1 MGIVLLVAFCLL
13 MEALFTGSEMVLV
26 SADRHKLTERSRR
39 GDRGAKLALDLLSKP
54 ERALATTLT
63 ATNVFIVL
71 SSVVVTSRLLPRFGE
86 YASLVAVLLV
96 TPLVI
101 VLGEVV
107 PKSFVRPRAD
117 RLVSAAGRIVRMG
130 EISLYPLV
138 AAVSWVARTL
148 SAPFGGIPPVQALVT
163 REELSLLLQA
173 GRGGG
178 SDVEPHERVMV
189 RRAFHFGE
197 KRVADVFRPLAQV
210 VALPEDATCRD
221 AALLSD
227 RSGFSRYPLF
237 RERVDQVVG
246 YLHVLDVAGI
256 DPAAPVAPLL
266 RKPLFVPELMALD
279 DLLHAFRDAR
289 TSFAVVV
296 DEFGGVTGIVTAE
309 DVVEEVVGE
318 IEDEYDRRMEYYTKV
333 SEAEFLVPGKM
344 EVGRFAEVIG
354 VRLPEGDYA
363 TVGGFLTD
371 LAGRIPSAGET
382 FEAPGAILAVISAS
396 ERAVLEV
403 RVLRVMAG
411 EHGGSGGDEKHE
423 G

>member
-39 GDRGAKLALDLLSKP
+39 GDRGADLAIDLLSKP
-54 ERALATTLT
+54 ERALAITLT
-63 ATNVFIVL
+63 ATNVFMVL

-138 AAVSWVARTL
+138 AAVSWAARTL
-148 SAPFGGIPPVQALVT
+148 SAPFGGIPPMRALVT

-173 GRGGG
+173 SRGGG
-178 SDVEPHERVMV
+178 SDVEPHERMMV

-227 RSGFSRYPLF
+227 RSGFSRYPVF

-256 DPAAPVAPLL
+256 DPGAPVAPLL
-266 RKPLFVPELMALD
+266 RKPLFVPELMPLD
-279 DLLHAFRDAR
+279 ELLRVVPGRADLLRRGGGRVRRRHRDR
-289 TSFAVVV
+289 HR
-296 DEFGGVTGIVTAE
+296 GG
-309 DVVEEVVGE
+309 
-318 IEDEYDRRMEYYTKV
+318 R
-333 SEAEFLVPGKM
+333 
-344 EVGRFAEVIG
+344 GR
-354 VRLPEGDYA
+354 
-363 TVGGFLTD
+363 GG
-371 LAGRIPSAGET
+371 G
-382 FEAPGAILAVISAS
+382 
-396 ERAVLEV
+396 
-403 RVLRVMAG
+403 
-411 EHGGSGGDEKHE
+411 GGDR

>member
-1 MGIVLLVAFCLL
+1 VGIVLLVAFCLL

-26 SADRHKLTERSRR
+26 SADRNKLTERSRR
-39 GDRGAKLALDLLSKP
+39 GDRGAVLALDLLSKP
-54 ERALATTLT
+54 ERFLATTLT
-63 ATNVFIVL
+63 ATNVFIVF
-71 SSVVVTSRLLPRFGE
+71 SSVIVTSRLLPRFGD

-96 TPLVI
+96 TPLII

-107 PKSFVRPRAD
+107 PKSFARPRAD

-138 AAVSWVARTL
+138 AAVSWAARTL
-148 SAPFGGIPPVQALVT
+148 SAPFGGIPTMRALVT
-163 REELSLLLQA
+163 REELALLLQA
-173 GRGGG
+173 SRVGG
-178 SDVEPHERVMV
+178 SDVEPHERMMV

-227 RSGFSRYPLF
+227 RSGFSRYPVF

-246 YLHVLDVAGI
+246 YLHVLDE
-256 DPAAPVAPLL
+256 LL
-266 RKPLFVPELMALD
+266 R
-279 DLLHAFRDAR
+279 AFREAR

-333 SEAEFLVPGKM
+333 SEAEFLVPGRM

-371 LAGRIPSAGET
+371 LAGRIPAAGET
-382 FEAPGAILAVISAS
+382 FEVPGGILAVTSAS

-403 RVLRVMAG
+403 RVLRVTAG
-411 EHGGSGGDEKHE
+411 DAGAPGRDEKRE
-423 G
+423 R

>member
-13 MEALFTGSEMVLV
+13 MEALFTASEMVLV
-26 SADRHKLTERSRR
+26 SADRSKLNERSRR
-39 GDRGAKLALDLLSKP
+39 GDRGADLAIALLTKP
-54 ERALATTLT
+54 ERALAITLT
-63 ATNVFIVL
+63 ATNVFVVL

-107 PKSFVRPRAD
+107 PKTFVRPRAD
-117 RLVSAAGRIVRMG
+117 RLVSAAAQIVSIG

-138 AAVSWVARTL
+138 AAVSWAARTL
-148 SAPFGGIPPVQALVT
+148 SAPFGGIPPMRVLVT

-173 GRGGG
+173 SRGSG
-178 SDVEPHERVMV
+178 SDVEPHERMMV

-210 VALPEDATCRD
+210 VALPENATCRD

-227 RSGFSRYPLF
+227 RSGFSRYPVF

-256 DPAAPVAPLL
+256 DPGAPVAPLL
-266 RKPLFVPELMALD
+266 RKPLFVPELMPLD
-279 DLLHAFRDAR
+279 ELLRVCRDAR

-333 SEAEFLVPGKM
+333 SEAEFLVPGRM
-344 EVGRFAEVIG
+344 EVGRFAEEIG

-371 LAGRIPSAGET
+371 LAGRIPAAGET
-382 FEAPGAILAVISAS
+382 FEVAGAVLAVTSAS

-403 RVLRVMAG
+403 RVLRVTAG
-411 EHGGSGGDEKHE
+411 EHGPGGDEKRE
-423 G
+423 K

>member
-1 MGIVLLVAFCLL
+1 
-13 MEALFTGSEMVLV
+13 
-26 SADRHKLTERSRR
+26 
-39 GDRGAKLALDLLSKP
+39 
-54 ERALATTLT
+54 
-63 ATNVFIVL
+63 
-71 SSVVVTSRLLPRFGE
+71 
-86 YASLVAVLLV
+86 
-96 TPLVI
+96 
-101 VLGEVV
+101 
-107 PKSFVRPRAD
+107 
-117 RLVSAAGRIVRMG
+117 IVRMG

-148 SAPFGGIPPVQALVT
+148 SAPFGGIPPMRALVT
-163 REELSLLLQA
+163 REEHTLLLQA
-173 GRGGG
+173 SRGGG

-197 KRVADVFRPLAQV
+197 KRVEDVFRPLAQV

-227 RSGFSRYPLF
+227 RSGYSRCPVYH
-237 RERVDQVVG
+237 ERVDHVVG
-246 YLHVLDVAGI
+246 YLHVLDVAGN
-256 DPAAPVAPLL
+256 DPDSPVAPLL
-266 RKPLFVPELMALD
+266 RKPLFVPELMPLD
-279 DLLHAFRDAR
+279 ELLRSFREAR

-333 SEAEFLVPGKM
+333 SEAEFLVPGRM
-344 EVGRFAEVIG
+344 EVGRFAEEIG
-354 VRLPEGDYA
+354 VRLPDGDYA

-382 FEAPGAILAVISAS
+382 FEVPGAVLAVTSAS

-403 RVLRVMAG
+403 RVLRVTAG
-411 EHGGSGGDEKHE
+411 EH
-423 G
+423 

>member
-1 MGIVLLVAFCLL
+1 VGVVLFVALCLL
-13 MEALFTGSEMVLV
+13 MEGLFTGAEMVLV

-39 GDRGAKLALDLLSKP
+39 GDRSARFVLDLLSKP
-54 ERALATTLT
+54 ERPLAVTLT
-63 ATNVFIVL
+63 ATNLFVVL

-96 TPLVI
+96 TPLII

-107 PKSFVRPRAD
+107 PKSFARPRAD
-117 RLVSAAGRIVRMG
+117 RFASAAGRIVRVG

-148 SAPFGGIPPVQALVT
+148 SAPFGGILPTRVLVT

-173 GRGGG
+173 SRGSG
-178 SDVEPHERVMV
+178 SDVEPHEHVMV
-189 RRAFHFGE
+189 RRAFHLGE
-197 KRVADVFRPLAQV
+197 KRVVDVFRPLAQV
-210 VALPEDATCRD
+210 MALSEDTSCRD

-227 RSGFSRYPLF
+227 RSGYSRYPVY

-256 DPAAPVAPLL
+256 DPGASVATLL
-266 RKPLFVPELMALD
+266 RKPLFVPELMPLD
-279 DLLHAFRDAR
+279 ELLRAFREAR

-333 SEAEFLVPGKM
+333 SEAEFLVPGRM
-344 EVGRFAEVIG
+344 EVARFAEEIG
-354 VRLPEGDYA
+354 VHLPEGDYA

-371 LAGRIPSAGET
+371 LAGRIPAAGET
-382 FEAPGAILAVISAS
+382 FKVPGAILAVTSAS

-403 RVLRVMAG
+403 RVHRVAAG
-411 EHGGSGGDEKHE
+411 EHGGHGGGGKR
-423 G
+423 